1 MYHPAVNDL
10 WSQFYAPLRRRQHR
24 SAYDGCSE
32 WGHYKSNNKFLLR
45 CSEVI
50 FLGLLTMYVPIL
62 YLPTFSESNAWDFHL
77 VVTEISGNVRSLRN
91 SWGRLMARLLIVN
104 VMDLLLASPVVIQR
118 ICRIHLCTS
127 FAIYRKEA
135 EVKFR
140 NSGALA
146 REARP
151 RSTMGK

>member
-10 WSQFYAPLRRRQHR
+10 WSQIYAPLRRRQHR
-24 SAYDGCSE
+24 SAYDGCWE

-77 VVTEISGNVRSLRN
+77 VMTGIFENLPLRGDFRRFPMTFRRLPNVAEMPTDVPKTFELLKVAQTDLFARWLCF
-91 SWGRLMARLLIVN
+91 WIGFFGRH
-104 VMDLLLASPVVIQR
+104 DLTDFYDLWHP
-118 ICRIHLCTS
+118 
-127 FAIYRKEA
+127 
-135 EVKFR
+135 
-140 NSGALA
+140 
-146 REARP
+146 
-151 RSTMGK
+151 